1 MLNLTS
7 CPGGLDWEA
16 SGSAPAPRFRSTACL
31 VMPRPDDYFL
41 KKSES
46 SKGPQAPTSACPKCH
61 SPHPWQHQS
70 TPDISGPLWALR
82 KLETVS
88 QDLIYLDPGH
98 FREIAEPRRCASES
112 RCRRLNSVK
121 LMLRARSMQGAVQ
134 SLTRQESPVS
144 V

>member
-46 SKGPQAPTSACPKCH
+46 SKGPQAPTSA
-61 SPHPWQHQS
+61 SLNATRLNSQPWQHQS
-70 TPDISGPLWALR
+70 TPDISGPLWASGNWKLSLR
-82 KLETVS
+82 T
-88 QDLIYLDPGH
+88 
-98 FREIAEPRRCASES
+98 
-112 RCRRLNSVK
+112 
-121 LMLRARSMQGAVQ
+121 
-134 SLTRQESPVS
+134 
-144 V
+144 